1 MGRPHSRYAASD
13 DASVTTA
20 RYRARPGRAR
30 GFTLVELVMV
40 ILLLGVMA
48 TFSSQFIGIGTQIY
62 GDASRREQL
71 MSDARFAMERLNRE
85 VRDAVPGSVRVE
97 DEGGGAQEQGA
108 CLRFWPIATAG
119 RYLETASSTVL
130 RIVEPVT
137 MPAKEDTAI
146 IYPLPDTTSGSTIT
160 LDKGCVQGRCTARV
174 TEVGTPVSGAV
185 PLTLASVTNTYG
197 QRLGAGDVVNLE
209 VSDLLSAGGAKA
221 SIATRTINVQDLI
234 AAGVQLHRAAQQG
247 GPFVIRHAL
256 HLAAGIV
263 RQMLARIGVGCAGT
277 GHFHHGGQAD
287 VRTGR
292 ADPQLIA
299 AAFHFPAV
307 GLGVPVAECLVVQ
320 RDGHGLA
327 FAGLQLHLGKA
338 FQLLCGAE
346 YF

>member
-1 MGRPHSRYAASD
+1 MGKPHSRDAAWEYPC
-13 DASVTTA
+13 A
-20 RYRARPGRAR
+20 RLARDRVRLGREG

-71 MSDARFAMERLNRE
+71 MSDARFALERLNRE

-97 DEGGGAQEQGA
+97 DEGGGALEQGA

-137 MPAKEDTAI
+137 MPEKEDTAI

-185 PLTLASVTNTYG
+185 PLTLAGAFAKDSPG
-197 QRLGAGDVVNLE
+197 QRIYFANQQVLYCVRGGSLWRMARPLDDTLSSSETTRLMAEHIRPARYYFYREPTAFNQSEVGLRLEFEQRDERVV
-209 VSDLLSAGGAKA
+209 
-221 SIATRTINVQDLI
+221 
-234 AAGVQLHRAAQQG
+234 
-247 GPFVIRHAL
+247 
-256 HLAAGIV
+256 
-263 RQMLARIGVGCAGT
+263 
-277 GHFHHGGQAD
+277 FHHKLE
-287 VRTGR
+287 T
-292 ADPQLIA
+292 LN
-299 AAFHFPAV
+299 
-307 GLGVPVAECLVVQ
+307 VP
-320 RDGHGLA
+320 
-327 FAGLQLHLGKA
+327 
-338 FQLLCGAE
+338 
-346 YF
+346 